1 MFIQIL
7 PSPFRKRIRK
17 RQRKGSGH
25 ITAKQNFIHK
35 EMFSKSFLRQQ
46 RQQWQREE
54 RAQRKMS
61 RSDIQQGQQNY
72 CCPLDFF
79 ANSRNHLVN
88 LSTEQEPTSQF
99 VNPSTFR
106 KRSTWIIWE
115 RLLPKLCVCLSRLRN
130 YPCVSYNKNIPT
142 FGLFWLAVTF
152 YRFCHH
158 IIFFFRHLI
167 GFYPPVFKV

>member
-1 MFIQIL
+1 MFTRIL

-17 RQRKGSGH
+17 RQRKGFRH
-25 ITAKQNFIHK
+25 ITEKQNFVHK
-35 EMFSKSFLRQQ
+35 EMSSKSFLRQQ

-61 RSDIQQGQQNY
+61 RSDIQQGQQDY
-72 CCPLDFF
+72 CCQLVFSQ
-79 ANSRNHLVN
+79 AQGTISSTCQLNKKQLLNS
-88 LSTEQEPTSQF
+88 STI
-99 VNPSTFR
+99 R

-115 RLLPKLCVCLSRLRN
+115 RLLPKLCVCLSRLRK
-130 YPCVSYNKNIPT
+130 YPCVFNNKNIPA
-142 FGLFWLAVTF
+142 FGLFRFAVTF

-167 GFYPPVFKV
+167 GFYPPVIKV